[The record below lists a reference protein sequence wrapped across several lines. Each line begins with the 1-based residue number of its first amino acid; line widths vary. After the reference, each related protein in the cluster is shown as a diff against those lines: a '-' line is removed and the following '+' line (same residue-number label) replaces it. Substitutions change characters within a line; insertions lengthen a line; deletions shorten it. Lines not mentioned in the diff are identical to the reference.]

1 MTYTFMQP
9 MQQKKRSLSPMHC
22 FRGYL
27 PHPRPQRSHA
37 RVVSTSL
44 MGVLRLLHRGIA
56 VLIEEDRVRAFRDYI
71 TEDEDSDKQPRDK
84 DEEVCQGRSRFLM
97 DFTFGRDGVP
107 VCQCTHK
114 MSFQGRSTL
123 GVMNVSSKTSFSLPT
138 MLIRRK

>member
-1 MTYTFMQP
+1 MLPEICSKYPAYETRLRLMMFTQRNAASPVRISGSLAVRMTYAFMQP

-71 TEDEDSDKQPRDK
+71 TEDEDS
-84 DEEVCQGRSRFLM
+84 
-97 DFTFGRDGVP
+97 
-107 VCQCTHK
+107 
-114 MSFQGRSTL
+114 
-123 GVMNVSSKTSFSLPT
+123 
-138 MLIRRK
+138 